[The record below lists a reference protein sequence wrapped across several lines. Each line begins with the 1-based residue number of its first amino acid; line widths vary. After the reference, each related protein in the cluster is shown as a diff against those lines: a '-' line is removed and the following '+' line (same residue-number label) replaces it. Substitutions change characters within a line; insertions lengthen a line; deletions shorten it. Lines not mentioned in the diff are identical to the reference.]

1 MKKTLLLQT
10 ALVAAAGLFV
20 ADVASAQVKAEPI
33 SVSLGGFMEQNFKIQ
48 DKGTNAN
55 TTQQGEGDM
64 VFGRPNT
71 EIWFNIRAVL
81 DNGMKI
87 GGRVE
92 LEGATYGDQ
101 IDESYAWFEHDSY
114 GRIEVGSTDRVSSKM
129 NYFAPAAIPGIGT
142 TAPAEASAARISPL
156 MWYRNSGNDVQ
167 GINVYTASNRYFGS
181 KVGKGLQLGLSYV
194 PDGCEDDSVLGTV
207 NTGTNGT
214 TTGNLS
220 NALSSCNQGTGSSP
234 FGTKTSGNLRD
245 QLQFAGNY
253 LESFGS
259 FDVAL
264 FASYTT
270 TNVEQRGISASA
282 GTTGNPLLK
291 GANGLSGYALGTTV
305 TYNVGDGST
314 VQVGGGYRNEEVFNV
329 RTAGSTADPSIA
341 TESAYT
347 AGIKYLTNG
356 VAAGSIGVGADY
368 WHGTGVVGAGS
379 ANVAGSDMD
388 FFSVGLTYQLAAGIL
403 LYVGAGVVDFTDGNA
418 TNKTGDYKQTFGQ
431 TGFVLNF

>member
-55 TTQQGEGDM
+55 TSQQAESDM
-64 VFGRPNT
+64 TFGRPNT

-81 DNGMKI
+81 DNGLKV

-101 IDESYAWFEHDSY
+101 IDESYAWFENDSY

-181 KVGKGLQLGLSYV
+181 KVGKGLMLGVSYV

-207 NTGTNGT
+207 SSNSDT
-214 TTGNLS
+214 TTGALS
-220 NALSSCNQGTGSSP
+220 NALTSCGQGAGTSP
-234 FGTKTSGNLRD
+234 FGTKTSGNLKD
-245 QLQFAGNY
+245 MLQFAGNY
-253 LESFGS
+253 LESFGA

-264 FASYTT
+264 FASYNR
-270 TNVEQRGISASA
+270 TNVEQRATSAS
-282 GTTGNPLLK
+282 GTNGNSFLK
-291 GANGLSGYALGTTV
+291 GANGLTGYALGTTI

-314 VQVGGGYRNEEVFNV
+314 LQVGGGYRNEEVFAV
-329 RTAGSTADPSIA
+329 RAPGA
-341 TESAYT
+341 TVNTILGKESAYT

-356 VAAGSIGVGADY
+356 AAAGSIGIGAD
-368 WHGTGVVGAGS
+368 WWTGSNVVGAGAS
-379 ANVAGSDMD
+379 NVAGSDMD
-388 FFSVGLTYQLAAGIL
+388 YYGLGLTYQLAAGIL
-403 LYVGAGVVDFTDGNA
+403 LYVGAGIVDYTDQVK
-418 TNKTGDYKQTFGQ
+418 TTSTGDYKQTFGQ
-431 TGFVLNF
+431 TGFVFNF

>member
-33 SVSLGGFMEQNFKIQ
+33 SVSLGGYMNQAFKIQ

-55 TTQQGEGDM
+55 TAQQNEGDM
-64 VFGRPNT
+64 VFGRPDT
-71 EIWFNIRAVL
+71 EIWFTIRAVM
-81 DNGMKI
+81 DNGLKI

-114 GRIEVGSTDRVSSKM
+114 GRVDIGSTDRVSSKM

-142 TAPAEASAARISPL
+142 NSPNEVAATRINPQ
-156 MWYRNSGNDVQ
+156 MWYRNNGNDSQ

-181 KVGKGLQLGLSYV
+181 KVGKGLMLGLSYV
-194 PDGCEDDSVLGTV
+194 PDACEDDSVLGTV

-245 QLQFAGNY
+245 LTQFAGNY
-253 LESFGS
+253 IETFGPV
-259 FDVAL
+259 DVAL
-264 FASYTT
+264 FASYTR
-270 TNVEQRGISASA
+270 TNIEQRGTSTTT
-282 GTTGNPLLK
+282 GVTGNPFQP
-291 GANGLSGYALGTTV
+291 GVNGLSGYSLGTTL
-305 TYNVGDGST
+305 TYNVGDGSS
-314 VQVGGGYRNEEVFNV
+314 VQLGGGFRSEEVAIT
-329 RTAGSTADPSIA
+329 RSTAGVVQIDREQAW
-341 TESAYT
+341 T
-347 AGIKYLTNG
+347 AGLRYLTNG
-356 VAAGSIGVGADY
+356 VAPGSIGVGAD
-368 WHGTGVVGAGS
+368 WWTARNPVGPNTTSNIAG
-379 ANVAGSDMD
+379 ADMD
-388 FFSVGLTYQLAAGIL
+388 FYSLGLTYQLAAGIL
-403 LYVGAGVVDFTDGNA
+403 LYTGVGVVDYTDAN
-418 TNKTGDYKQTFGQ
+418 TSTKTGDYKQTFG
-431 TGFVLNF
+431 TAGFRLDF